1 MDYPSSEEAYNF
13 FTFNFGPEEENVGDD
28 RENNEKNAS
37 DLDDKS
43 RENQKSTLSNQE
55 EQEENEMVIMKKH
68 VHIFLNKCIVD

>member
-28 RENNEKNAS
+28 GENNEKNVS
-37 DLDDKS
+37 DLDDKGW
-43 RENQKSTLSNQE
+43 ENQKSTLSNQG

-68 VHIFLNKCIVD
+68 VHIFLNKYVSD